1 MTPSDVGAPRP
12 DFAMVGGQSD
22 GKFYVIAS
30 KTLTQA
36 ELSYEVE
43 YRDRLYFERSW
54 TRDREW
60 YTLSAEMRDITMVV
74 GDSYADCFASLFAEW
89 DPTPAPRTAIAEQR
103 AITAARPAIDYTGTS
118 HISR

>member
-1 MTPSDVGAPRP
+1 MNSRP

-36 ELSYEVE
+36 ELSYEAD
-43 YRDRLYFERSW
+43 YLDRMYF
-54 TRDREW
+54 DRGRVLDRQW

-74 GDSYADCFASLFAEW
+74 GDSYAECFATLFAEW
-89 DPTPAPRTAIAEQR
+89 DPTPEPRTAIGQQP
-103 AITAARPAIDYTGTS
+103 AITASQPAIAGAEPKA
-118 HISR
+118 IR